1 MARPQSKSLSAL
13 RQLAL
18 VAYGGE
24 VSARTA
30 IELLTQDVGVDGAS
44 LLWLDKQ
51 SEMVNATFCTP
62 VPPSV
67 VLDYQD
73 YFVSRP
79 HLEMASGISA
89 KLAQQSGARVCT
101 TRGRRNERD
110 FIRSE
115 FYNRIARPSGY
126 GHYAALPIRN
136 ADGVPLAC
144 LHLGRELRRS
154 DFSDAEIRSLEQ
166 AHSWIEHLL
175 QRKDVPETDTAWGVS
190 GESAS
195 LILSGKGKILS
206 ASPGALWLVHQAADS
221 SFSGTL
227 WKRSAQGDVA
237 NLLVRIVKPAVAA
250 LHDFRAL
257 PPTLSVRNRWGK
269 FHLRSYVMSAM
280 VPGEPVQISL
290 HVERHVPASLRLF
303 KNPQFLALTARER
316 EAVLL
321 ILSGHTHTEM
331 AAKLGVKPSTAIYYI
346 RQIYL
351 KLGITR
357 QTELLHKLM
366 Q

>member
-1 MARPQSKSLSAL
+1 MARSLSKSLSAL

-18 VAYGGE
+18 VARSGQ
-24 VSARTA
+24 VSARAA
-30 IELLTQDVGVDGAS
+30 IDLLTQDVGVDGAS
-44 LLWLDKQ
+44 LLWLDEQ
-51 SEMVNATFCTP
+51 SEMVDATFCTP
-62 VPPSV
+62 VLPSV
-67 VLDYQD
+67 VLDYQE

-79 HLEMASGISA
+79 HLEMASGISV

-136 ADGVPLAC
+136 PDGVPLAC

-154 DFSDAEIRSLEQ
+154 DFSDAEIRLLEQ

-175 QRKDVPETDTAWGVS
+175 QLKDVPEADTAWGAS
-190 GESAS
+190 DESAS
-195 LILSGKGKILS
+195 LILNGTGKILS

-221 SFSGTL
+221 SFSGAL

-237 NLLVRIVKPAVAA
+237 NLLACLVKPAVAA

-280 VPGEPVQISL
+280 EPGEPLQISL
-290 HVERHVPASLRLF
+290 YVERHVPVSLKLF
-303 KNPQFLALTARER
+303 KNPQFLALTERER
-316 EAVLL
+316 EVVLH
-321 ILSGHTHTEM
+321 ILAGYSHTEI
-331 AAKLGVKPSTAIYYI
+331 AERLGIKPSTAIYHT
-346 RQIYL
+346 RQIYR
-351 KLGITR
+351 KLDITR
-357 QTELLHKLM
+357 QTELLQKLV